1 MSGSEFTTVAIEAG
15 QSLRTY
21 WMDRIDKPLTLV
33 RPYPTNAF
41 YCENCGS
48 KIKREPHCQL
58 TDTTHGFAWIC
69 LDCQPFHEI
78 KLFVMD
84 NETRTSV

>member
-21 WMDRIDKPLTLV
+21 WMDRIDKPLTRS
-33 RPYPTNAF
+33 RPMYTDNI
-41 YCENCGS
+41 CENCGN
-48 KIKREPHCQL
+48 KIIRGTHTQL
-58 TDTTHGFAWIC
+58 LDTTHGFAWIC

-78 KLFVMD
+78 KRFVMD